1 MFKYIMIILLALS
14 MAGNNV
20 GSEQGNNLET
30 VQEMPIV
37 TTCEMKCEY
46 RQEKKQDY
54 QQEQEREQEQAPTIE
69 PEQEQTEEHEQEQEK
84 QAYYYTK
91 MSTVLEVNHYDD
103 SVIVVDE
110 YGEMWEFYGAEDW
123 AVADYCELIFTESG
137 VPGYFWDDAI
147 VGTVYKGVNEQFE

>member
-1 MFKYIMIILLALS
+1 MLKYIAIIILALS
-14 MAGNNV
+14 MAGNNAETV
-20 GSEQGNNLET
+20 RENSLET
-30 VQEMPIV
+30 VQETPIV

-46 RQEKKQDY
+46 RQETKQDY
-54 QQEQEREQEQAPTIE
+54 QQEQEREQAQAPTIE
-69 PEQEQTEEHEQEQEK
+69 PQPEQEPEPEQEK

-91 MSTVLEVNHYDD
+91 MATVLEVNSYDD

-123 AVADYCELIFTESG
+123 AVADYCELIFSESG

>member
-1 MFKYIMIILLALS
+1 MLKYIMIILLALS
-14 MAGNNV
+14 MAGN
-20 GSEQGNNLET
+20 SLET
-30 VQEMPIV
+30 VQEKPIV

-46 RQEKKQDY
+46 RQEH
-54 QQEQEREQEQAPTIE
+54 
-69 PEQEQTEEHEQEQEK
+69 TEEPEQEK

-91 MSTVLEVNHYDD
+91 MSTVLEVNSYDD

-123 AVADYCELIFTESG
+123 AVADYCELIFAESG